1 MKNNTS
7 KDIMCAI
14 KYVCFKH
21 QYFHGTKLNW
31 FELGEKFVF
40 LCQTCFIEFDILQ
53 LCEFRWRLPLCSTNI
68 QKKKRGFP
76 TKSRILLIL
85 TQQPVC
91 ITIVIFWF
99 HGVTI

>member
-1 MKNNTS
+1 MFALNINIFMALNLIGLSWVKNLYF
-7 KDIMCAI
+7 
-14 KYVCFKH
+14 YVKPASSSSIFCSCVN
-21 QYFHGTKLNW
+21 L
-31 FELGEKFVF
+31 
-40 LCQTCFIEFDILQ
+40 
-53 LCEFRWRLPLCSTNI
+53 RWRLPLYSTNI

-85 TQQPVC
+85 TQPVC